1 MIGTEP
7 RAETR
12 PGARGQGSERKRG
25 IALGV
30 LAGVLGLGCCV
41 APTAAALF
49 GLTSAAA
56 AVDIGNSLYG
66 DWGWAFKG
74 AAVAFAGAA
83 VWIQRRRAVAC
94 AVDKRPDV
102 RRLTLWLVVTGL
114 GAYGL
119 LYAGTKALAR
129 LA

>member
-7 RAETR
+7 RTEAR
-12 PGARGQGSERKRG
+12 PGARGQRSERKRG

-41 APTAAALF
+41 APTGAALL
-49 GLTSAAA
+49 GLTSAAV
-56 AVDIGNSLYG
+56 AVDVGNSLYG

-74 AAVAFAGAA
+74 AALAFAGGA
-83 VWIQRRRAVAC
+83 VWIQRRRAAAC
-94 AVDKRPDV
+94 SLDMRPDI
-102 RRLTLWLVVTGL
+102 RQLTLWLVVAGL

-119 LYAGTKALAR
+119 AYAGTKALAR
-129 LA
+129 FA